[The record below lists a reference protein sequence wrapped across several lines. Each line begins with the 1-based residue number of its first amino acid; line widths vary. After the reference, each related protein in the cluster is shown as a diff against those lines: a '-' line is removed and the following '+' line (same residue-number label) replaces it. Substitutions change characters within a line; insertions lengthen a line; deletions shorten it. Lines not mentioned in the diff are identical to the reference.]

1 MALIR
6 KTSPVGIDIP
16 IDRLQDLLY
25 NGFGVNISALSWVTA
40 ENGYQ
45 SYHRAYRNEDNQDEA
60 GQIVEAYDGTN
71 EYIDVFYSD
80 NFSASSF
87 FLTDENIGTDGHL
100 YNTDIS
106 IIFQLNLAETYP
118 NITHRA
124 DEEAHREVL
133 LMLENAPWPAYS
145 ITGLITGI
153 DNVYAALNLDKIRY
167 TDMHPRHAFMVN
179 MNVEYEYNC

>member
-6 KTSPVGIDIP
+6 KISPVGIDIP
-16 IDRLQDLLY
+16 IDRVQDLLY
-25 NGFGVNISALSWVTA
+25 SGLGGKLPLSWVTA

-45 SYHRAYRNEDNQDEA
+45 SYHRAYKNEDNQEDA

-71 EYIDVFYSD
+71 EYKDVFFAD

-87 FLTDENIGTDGHL
+87 FLSEDTIGSNGHL

-106 IIFQLNLAETYP
+106 IIFQLNLEETYP
-118 NITHRA
+118 TITHRA

-133 LMLENAPWPAYS
+133 LILENAPWASYS
-145 ITGLITGI
+145 ITELVTGI
-153 DNVYAALNLDKIRY
+153 DNVYAALNLGKIRY
-167 TDMHPRHAFMVN
+167 TDMHPRHCFMVT